1 VISSSPTDVQPVL
14 DVVASSAVRLCE
26 AVDATILLREGDAV
40 VPRTHA
46 GPLSAP
52 FGRRQLLTRDW
63 VTGRAVLDGRTVH
76 VPDLLHSDEFPAGR
90 ELAQQYGHRATLAV
104 PLLREGGAVGAIL
117 VRRQEPIPFTD
128 KQIALLQTFADQ
140 AVIAIENV
148 RLFTELQAR
157 NAALTEALDQQTA
170 TAEILRVI
178 SSSPTDVQP
187 VLDAVAASA
196 ARLCGANDALIMRI
210 DDGLMRPT
218 AHFGDVPVTSPTE
231 GRPVTR
237 QSAAGRAALERR
249 PVHIHDAS
257 DEAARAEYP
266 ETFALYE
273 RVRMRT
279 VLATPLLREDTVVG
293 VIVIRRLETQP
304 FTDAQIA
311 LVQTF
316 ADQAAIAIENVRL
329 FEALEAKNADLTE
342 ALDQQTATAEIL
354 RVISGSPTDVQ
365 PVMKAVAEAAARL
378 TNASRALI
386 GRVEGGGFRWIATNQ
401 GRLLTDRQ
409 FPIVRALPSG
419 RAILDLQTTQEA
431 DLSRLV
437 GELPHLDDV
446 TQIAGVRTALATPL
460 LREGAAVGVLMV
472 YRTEVKPFT
481 DKQVALLQTFADQAV
496 IAIENVRL
504 FKALEARNT
513 ELTEAL
519 DQQTATGEVLRVISS
534 SPTDIQPVFQAL
546 LESAARLCE
555 ASNCDLLLRID
566 GERLEFAAM
575 YGQGLPPGR
584 EPLAITPGLVSGRA
598 VMEGRTVHVPDL
610 SAVSEEY
617 PDSAEIQ
624 TEWGHRTVLAV
635 PLLRERAALG
645 VIFIRRLEVRPFS
658 DKQVRLLETFAAQ
671 AVIAIENVRLFKELE
686 EKNRTITEA
695 LDQQTAT
702 AEILRVIS
710 SSPTDVQPVLD
721 AVAENATRVCEAGDG
736 AVLLIRDGAFR
747 VAAHYGTIS
756 MPYDEA
762 IPVVRGT
769 VAGRAV
775 LESGPVHV
783 PDLLAAGPD
792 FPEGQV
798 LGARFG
804 NRTTL
809 ATPLLREGTPI
820 GALLIRRTEVRPFTD
835 RQVALLQTF
844 ADQAVIAIENVRL
857 FTALETRNAEL
868 TEALD
873 QQTATGEVL
882 RVISSSPTD
891 IQPVFHALLESAA
904 RLCDASNCDLLLR
917 SDGDRLEVSSTYGQ
931 VAAYSREP
939 VEITPGRVSGR
950 ALLEGRTIHVHDL
963 PAVRDE
969 FPASAASWAEQ
980 GQRTVLA
987 VPLLRERVALGVIFI
1002 RRREVRPFSDK
1013 QVRLLETFAAQAVI
1027 AIENVRLFKE
1037 LEARNS
1043 ALTESLEQ
1051 QTATAEILRVI
1062 SSSPTDLQPVMDTV
1076 AENAARV
1083 CGAMDAAIF
1092 RIEGDQLRRVAQFG
1106 SSIAVTTPD
1115 TVPLRRDRPTGRAIL
1130 DRQIVHIED
1139 LQAVVE
1145 TEFPTLVAQARASRA
1160 RTMLAAPLVREG
1172 ASIGAILIRRA
1183 EVRPF
1188 TDKQIALLQTFADQ
1202 AVIAIENVRLFKELE
1217 EKNRAITE
1225 ALDQQTATGEILR
1238 AISSSPT
1245 DAQPVFDTIVR
1256 SAVRLLDGHSANVL
1270 RLDGDEL
1277 HLAALTSTSDAAD
1290 AAVRANFP
1298 ISLATAGAASHVI
1311 QTRSAYVVADIET
1324 DPLIHPNVRRAAPMR
1339 GFRSMLMVPMVRHE
1353 QAVGVI
1359 YVTRQSPG
1367 AFSDDE
1373 VALLQTFADQAVI
1386 AIENVRLFQELQAR
1400 TADLT
1405 RSVGELRALGEVGQT
1420 LSATL
1425 DLPTVLTTIVTR
1437 AVELAGTSAG
1447 MMFEFEESESAFR
1460 LRAAHNMDQQLVDYQ
1475 HAEPV
1480 RLGEGAVGQA
1490 VQTRSPVQIEDLR
1503 HTPQYASRQQV
1514 RQTLIE
1520 LGYRSVLA
1528 VPLLVEE
1535 RILGALVVFRRDAGG
1550 FAPATVDLLR
1560 TFGTQ
1565 SALAIQNA
1573 RLFREIE
1580 TKSRELEVANQHK
1593 DEFLASM
1600 SHELRTPLNAIIG
1613 FSEVMLER
1621 LFGDVNAKQEEYLN
1635 DILSSGR
1642 HLLSL
1647 INDILDLAKI
1657 EAGRM
1662 ELEAAD
1668 FHLPQAIDNALVLV
1682 RERALRRGITLEQ
1695 TIDPRL
1701 GEIKGDER
1709 KIKQVLLNLLSNA
1722 VKFTPEGGRIDVRAT
1737 LGAGAAEISVAD
1749 TGVGIAPEDHAAVFE
1764 EFRQVGTDY
1773 ARKHEGTGLGLA
1785 LARKFVELHGGT
1797 IRVESQLG
1805 QGATFTFTIPVTPW
1819 QAS

>member
-1 VISSSPTDVQPVL
+1 MKRGGRLARKYLVIMVSLVAGALLVSGAIEIYASYTENMAALVALQREKAFGAASRIETFVREIERQLVWTTQPLLVAPAAAIEQRRLDAVRLQRQVLSITEVSHLDATGREQLRVSRLAMDVVGSQIDYANDPKFRVAKSGRTYFGPVYFRKESEPYMTIAMPQSGGGVTVAEVNLKFIWDVVSQIKVGKAGLAYVVDSGGALIAHPDISLVLQKTSLAGLAQVKSVLANVPGHAEVTIAKDLKGRDVLTAHSVITPLGWVVLVEQPLEEAFAPLRASAYRTMVLVALGILLAVVASVVLARRLARPIQALQRSAAKIGAGELDHQIAIRTGDELEALADEFNQMTARLRESYATLEQKVEDRTRELSEALEQQTATADILRVISSSPTDVQPVL

-26 AVDATILLREGDAV
+26 AIDATILLRDGDAV

-46 GPLSAP
+46 GPLGAP
-52 FGRRQLLTRDW
+52 FGQRQPLSRDW
-63 VTGRAVLDGRTVH
+63 VTGRAVLDGRTIH
-76 VPDLLHSDEFPAGR
+76 VPDLLHSEEFPAGR
-90 ELAQQYGHRATLAV
+90 ELALRYGHRATLAV
-104 PLLREGGAVGAIL
+104 PLLREGTAVGAIL
-117 VRRQEPIPFTD
+117 VRRCEANPFTD
-128 KQIALLQTFADQ
+128 TQITLLQTFADQ
-140 AVIAIENV
+140 AVIAIENI
-148 RLFTELQAR
+148 RLFKELQ
-157 NAALTEALDQQTA
+157 T
-170 TAEILRVI
+170 
-178 SSSPTDVQP
+178 
-187 VLDAVAASA
+187 
-196 ARLCGANDALIMRI
+196 
-210 DDGLMRPT
+210 
-218 AHFGDVPVTSPTE
+218 
-231 GRPVTR
+231 
-237 QSAAGRAALERR
+237 
-249 PVHIHDAS
+249 
-257 DEAARAEYP
+257 
-266 ETFALYE
+266 
-273 RVRMRT
+273 
-279 VLATPLLREDTVVG
+279 
-293 VIVIRRLETQP
+293 
-304 FTDAQIA
+304 
-311 LVQTF
+311 
-316 ADQAAIAIENVRL
+316 
-329 FEALEAKNADLTE
+329 KNADLTE
-342 ALDQQTATAEIL
+342 ALEQQTATSNIL
-354 RVISGSPTDVQ
+354 RVISSSPTDVQ

-378 TNASRALI
+378 TDASRALI
-386 GRVEGGGFRWIATNQ
+386 GRVEGDGFRWLATNE
-401 GRLLTDRQ
+401 GRLLTERL
-409 FPIVRALPSG
+409 FPISRALPSG
-419 RAILDLQTTQEA
+419 RAILDRQTTQEA

-437 GELPHLDDV
+437 DELPHLAEV
-446 TQIAGVRTALATPL
+446 TQVARVRTALATPL

-472 YRTEVKPFT
+472 YRTEVRPFA
-481 DKQVALLQTFADQAV
+481 DKQIALLQTFADQAV

-504 FKALEARNT
+504 FKELQARNA

-534 SPTDIQPVFQAL
+534 SPTDIQPVFHAL

-566 GERLEFAAM
+566 GDRLQFAAT
-575 YGQGLPPGR
+575 YGQVWARPGR
-584 EPLAITPGLVSGRA
+584 EPLEITRGLVSGRA
-598 VMEGRTVHVPDL
+598 VLEGRTIHVHDV
-610 SAVSEEY
+610 SAVRDEF
-617 PDSAEIQ
+617 PASAAIQ
-624 TEWGHRTVLAV
+624 ADWGHRTVLAV
-635 PLLRERAALG
+635 PLLRERTTLG

-736 AVLLIRDGAFR
+736 AVLLIRGGAFR
-747 VAAHYGTIS
+747 ITAHYGEIS

-762 IPVVRGT
+762 IPIVRGT

-775 LESGPVHV
+775 LEGGPVHV

-792 FPEGQV
+792 FPEGQA
-798 LGARFG
+798 LGTRFG

-809 ATPLLREGTPI
+809 SVPLLREGTPI
-820 GALLIRRTEVRPFTD
+820 GALLIRRT
-835 RQVALLQTF
+835 
-844 ADQAVIAIENVRL
+844 
-857 FTALETRNAEL
+857 
-868 TEALD
+868 
-873 QQTATGEVL
+873 
-882 RVISSSPTD
+882 
-891 IQPVFHALLESAA
+891 
-904 RLCDASNCDLLLR
+904 
-917 SDGDRLEVSSTYGQ
+917 
-931 VAAYSREP
+931 
-939 VEITPGRVSGR
+939 
-950 ALLEGRTIHVHDL
+950 
-963 PAVRDE
+963 
-969 FPASAASWAEQ
+969 
-980 GQRTVLA
+980 
-987 VPLLRERVALGVIFI
+987 
-1002 RRREVRPFSDK
+1002 
-1013 QVRLLETFAAQAVI
+1013 
-1027 AIENVRLFKE
+1027 
-1037 LEARNS
+1037 
-1043 ALTESLEQ
+1043 
-1051 QTATAEILRVI
+1051 
-1062 SSSPTDLQPVMDTV
+1062 
-1076 AENAARV
+1076 
-1083 CGAMDAAIF
+1083 
-1092 RIEGDQLRRVAQFG
+1092 
-1106 SSIAVTTPD
+1106 
-1115 TVPLRRDRPTGRAIL
+1115 
-1130 DRQIVHIED
+1130 
-1139 LQAVVE
+1139 
-1145 TEFPTLVAQARASRA
+1145 
-1160 RTMLAAPLVREG
+1160 
-1172 ASIGAILIRRA
+1172 

-1217 EKNRAITE
+1217 EKNRTITE
-1225 ALDQQTATGEILR
+1225 ALDQQTATAEILR
-1238 AISSSPT
+1238 VISSSPT

-1298 ISLATAGAASHVI
+1298 IPLATAGAASHVI
-1311 QTRSAYVVADIET
+1311 QTRRAYVVADVET
-1324 DPLIHPNVRRAAPMR
+1324 DPLIHPNVRRAAPLR

-1353 QAVGVI
+1353 QAIGLI
-1359 YVTRQSPG
+1359 YVTRQSQG

-1405 RSVGELRALGEVGQT
+1405 RSVGELRALGEVGRT

-1447 MMFEFEESESAFR
+1447 MMFEFEEGESAFR
-1460 LRAAHNMDQQLVDYQ
+1460 LRAAHNMDQRLVDLQ

-1490 VQTRSPVQIEDLR
+1490 VLTRSPVQIEDLR
-1503 HTPQYASRQQV
+1503 HAPQYTSRQQV

-1565 SALAIQNA
+1565 SGLAIQNA

-1621 LFGDVNAKQEEYLN
+1621 LFGEVNAKQEEYLH

-1662 ELEAAD
+1662 ELEPAEFD
-1668 FHLPQAIDNALVLV
+1668 LPQAIDNALVLV

-1695 TIDPRL
+1695 SIDPRL

-1722 VKFTPEGGRIDVRAT
+1722 VKFTPEGGRIDVRAVR
-1737 LGAGAAEISVAD
+1737 ADGAAEISVAD
-1749 TGVGIAPEDHAAVFE
+1749 TGVGIAPEDHATVFE
-1764 EFRQVGTDY
+1764 EFRQVGSDY

-1797 IRVESQLG
+1797 IRVESQVG
-1805 QGATFTFTIPVTPW
+1805 QGSTFTFTIPVTPW
-1819 QAS
+1819 LAS

>member
-1 VISSSPTDVQPVL
+1 MRRGGRLTRKYLVIMVFLVGGALLVSGAIEIYASYTENQAALVALQREKAFGAASRIESFVREIERQLVWTTQPLLVAPAAAIEQRRLDAVRLQRQVLAISEVSHLDAAGREQLRESRLAMTVIGSGIDFSGDPKFRVPKTGKTYFGPVYFRKESEPYMTIAMPQSGGGVTVAEVNLKFIWDVVSQIKVGTAGLAYVVDSAGALIAHPDISLVLQKTSLADLAQVKGALARRPGTEEVTIAKDLKGRDVLTAHSVIATLGWVVLVEQPLEEAFAPLRASAYRTMVLVALGILLAAVASVVLARRLARPIQALQRSAATIGAGELDHRITIRSGDELESLADEFNRMTARLRESYATLEQKVEDRTRELSEALEQQTATADILRVISSSPTDLQPVMEAL
-14 DVVASSAVRLCE
+14 VESAARLCE
-26 AVDATILLREGDAV
+26 AQNAQIFQTEGDLMRLVARHGPVRSTLEAGQTRPLTRGSVSGRAIVDTTILHVTDLLSEIDREYPDIAPAIRREGI
-40 VPRTHA
+40 RTTI
-46 GPLSAP
+46 G
-52 FGRRQLLTRDW
+52 
-63 VTGRAVLDGRTVH
+63 
-76 VPDLLHSDEFPAGR
+76 
-90 ELAQQYGHRATLAV
+90 V
-104 PLLREGGAVGAIL
+104 PLLRKGVPIGSITAFRTE
-117 VRRQEPIPFTD
+117 VRPFTD
-128 KQIALLQTFADQ
+128 KQIGLLQTFADQ

-178 SSSPTDVQP
+178 S
-187 VLDAVAASA
+187 
-196 ARLCGANDALIMRI
+196 
-210 DDGLMRPT
+210 
-218 AHFGDVPVTSPTE
+218 
-231 GRPVTR
+231 
-237 QSAAGRAALERR
+237 
-249 PVHIHDAS
+249 
-257 DEAARAEYP
+257 
-266 ETFALYE
+266 
-273 RVRMRT
+273 
-279 VLATPLLREDTVVG
+279 
-293 VIVIRRLETQP
+293 
-304 FTDAQIA
+304 
-311 LVQTF
+311 
-316 ADQAAIAIENVRL
+316 
-329 FEALEAKNADLTE
+329 
-342 ALDQQTATAEIL
+342 
-354 RVISGSPTDVQ
+354 GSPTDVQ
-365 PVMKAVAEAAARL
+365 PVMKAVADAAARL
-378 TNASRALI
+378 TDASRALI
-386 GRVEGGGFRWIATNQ
+386 ARVEGDGFRWVATNA
-401 GRLLTDRQ
+401 GRLITDRL
-409 FPIVRALPSG
+409 FPITRALPSG
-419 RAILDLQTTQEA
+419 RAILDRQTTQEA

-437 GELPHLDDV
+437 DEMPHLMDV
-446 TQIAGVRTALATPL
+446 TQVTRVRTALATPL

-481 DKQVALLQTFADQAV
+481 DKQIALLQTFADQAV

-504 FKALEARNT
+504 FKALEERNA

-534 SPTDIQPVFQAL
+534 SPTDIQPVFLAL

-555 ASNCDLLLRID
+555 ASNCDLLLRVD
-566 GERLEFAAM
+566 GDRLEFSATH
-575 YGQGLPPGR
+575 GQGANPPR

-598 VMEGRTVHVPDL
+598 MLEGRTIHVPDL
-610 SAVSEEY
+610 PAVRDEY
-617 PDSAEIQ
+617 PDSVAIQ
-624 TEWGHRTVLAV
+624 AEWGHRTVLAV
-635 PLLRERAALG
+635 PLLRERATLG

-792 FPEGQV
+792 FPEGRV

-835 RQVALLQTF
+835 
-844 ADQAVIAIENVRL
+844 
-857 FTALETRNAEL
+857 
-868 TEALD
+868 
-873 QQTATGEVL
+873 
-882 RVISSSPTD
+882 
-891 IQPVFHALLESAA
+891 
-904 RLCDASNCDLLLR
+904 
-917 SDGDRLEVSSTYGQ
+917 
-931 VAAYSREP
+931 
-939 VEITPGRVSGR
+939 
-950 ALLEGRTIHVHDL
+950 
-963 PAVRDE
+963 
-969 FPASAASWAEQ
+969 
-980 GQRTVLA
+980 
-987 VPLLRERVALGVIFI
+987 
-1002 RRREVRPFSDK
+1002 
-1013 QVRLLETFAAQAVI
+1013 
-1027 AIENVRLFKE
+1027 
-1037 LEARNS
+1037 
-1043 ALTESLEQ
+1043 
-1051 QTATAEILRVI
+1051 
-1062 SSSPTDLQPVMDTV
+1062 
-1076 AENAARV
+1076 
-1083 CGAMDAAIF
+1083 
-1092 RIEGDQLRRVAQFG
+1092 
-1106 SSIAVTTPD
+1106 
-1115 TVPLRRDRPTGRAIL
+1115 
-1130 DRQIVHIED
+1130 
-1139 LQAVVE
+1139 
-1145 TEFPTLVAQARASRA
+1145 
-1160 RTMLAAPLVREG
+1160 
-1172 ASIGAILIRRA
+1172 
-1183 EVRPF
+1183 
-1188 TDKQIALLQTFADQ
+1188 KQIALLQTFADQ

-1217 EKNRAITE
+1217 EKNRTITE
-1225 ALDQQTATGEILR
+1225 ALDQQTATAEILR
-1238 AISSSPT
+1238 VISSSPT
-1245 DAQPVFDTIVR
+1245 DVQPVFDTIVR
-1256 SAVRLLDGHSANVL
+1256 SAVRLLNGHSANVL
-1270 RLDGDEL
+1270 RREGDEL
-1277 HLAALTSTSDAAD
+1277 HLAALTPTSDAAD

-1298 ISLATAGAASHVI
+1298 IPLTMAGAASHVI
-1311 QTRSAYVVADIET
+1311 HTRRAYVVADVET

-1339 GFRSMLMVPMVRHE
+1339 GFRSMLMVPMVRHAR
-1353 QAVGVI
+1353 AVGLI
-1359 YVTRQSPG
+1359 YVTRPSSG
-1367 AFSDDE
+1367 AFTEDE
-1373 VALLQTFADQAVI
+1373 VTLLQTFADQAVI

-1405 RSVGELRALGEVGQT
+1405 RSVGELRALSEVGQT

-1437 AVELAGTSAG
+1437 AAELAGTSAG
-1447 MMFEFEESESAFR
+1447 MMFEFEESEAAFR
-1460 LRAAHNMDQQLVDYQ
+1460 LRAAHNMDQRLIDFQN
-1475 HAEPV
+1475 AEPV
-1480 RLGEGAVGQA
+1480 RLGEGAVGRA
-1490 VQTRSPVQIEDLR
+1490 VQSRTPVQVEDLR
-1503 HTPQYASRQQV
+1503 ETSQYTTRQQV

-1528 VPLLVEE
+1528 VPLMVEE

-1550 FAPATVDLLR
+1550 FAPPTVDLLR
-1560 TFGTQ
+1560 TFATQ

-1580 TKSRELEVANQHK
+1580 TKSRELEVANHHK

-1668 FHLPQAIDNALVLV
+1668 FDLPQAIDNALVLV

-1722 VKFTPEGGRIDVRAT
+1722 VKFTPEGGRIDVRAVR
-1737 LGAGAAEISVAD
+1737 AGAVAEVSVAD
-1749 TGVGIAPEDHAAVFE
+1749 TGVGIAPEDHEAVFE
-1764 EFRQVGTDY
+1764 EFRQVGADY